1 MNDLGINQGTSG
13 NASVR
18 VPKGFLVTP
27 SAVPY
32 DAMAPDDMVLM
43 DLDGAVLDGARKPSS
58 EWHIHRAVLAARPDA
73 GAVLH
78 AHPHHA
84 TALACLG
91 RGIPA
96 FHYMVAVAGGRDIRC
111 AAYAPPG
118 SENLSGHVVEA
129 LEGRLACLMANHG
142 MVVLGRGLTEALDR
156 ALEVENL
163 ATQYLLALQVAD
175 PTLLDDDEMDRIV
188 ELFKTYGAAGG

>member
-43 DLDGAVLDGARKPSS
+43 DLDGAVLDAPGNRQANGIFTGRCWLPGRMPGS
-58 EWHIHRAVLAARPDA
+58 
-73 GAVLH
+73 AVLH

-84 TALACLG
+84 TALACLAG
-91 RGIPA
+91 KVHVGVATAPQVG
-96 FHYMVAVAGGRDIRC
+96 FVAVCG
-111 AAYAPPG
+111 
-118 SENLSGHVVEA
+118 
-129 LEGRLACLMANHG
+129 
-142 MVVLGRGLTEALDR
+142 
-156 ALEVENL
+156 
-163 ATQYLLALQVAD
+163 
-175 PTLLDDDEMDRIV
+175 
-188 ELFKTYGAAGG
+188 

>member
-1 MNDLGINQGTSG
+1 MNDLGINRGTSG

-32 DAMAPDDMVLM
+32 DAMVPEDMVLM
-43 DLDGAVLDGARKPSS
+43 DLKGTVLDGARKPSS
-58 EWHIHRAVLAARPDA
+58 EWHIHRAVLAARPNV
-73 GAVLH
+73 GAALH

-111 AAYAPPG
+111 AAYAMPS
-118 SENLSGHVVEA
+118 SETLADHVVEA

-142 MVVLGRGLTEALDR
+142 MLVLGRDLPEALDR

-163 ATQYLLALQVAD
+163 ATQYLLALQVED
-175 PTLLDDDEMDRIV
+175 PALLDDDEMDRIL
-188 ELFKTYGAAGG
+188 EIFKTYGAEGG